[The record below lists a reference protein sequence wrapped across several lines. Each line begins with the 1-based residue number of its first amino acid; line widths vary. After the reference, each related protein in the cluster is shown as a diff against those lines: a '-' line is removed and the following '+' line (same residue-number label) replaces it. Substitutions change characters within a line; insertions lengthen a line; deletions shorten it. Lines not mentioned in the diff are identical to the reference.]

1 MVYKPVDPKRIPTG
15 EGNKMLPEVH
25 FNFSLVSNYEARLQI
40 GAKDGNNYS
49 VSNET
54 YNRPV

>member
-1 MVYKPVDPKRIPTG
+1 M
-15 EGNKMLPEVH
+15 MPEVH

-40 GAKDGNNYS
+40 GAKDGSNFS